1 MTTKNGAKE
10 NLKTEALDPED
21 EEIKKHLKE
30 LEKGSY
36 SKNGG

>member
-21 EEIKKHLKE
+21 EEIKNILK
-30 LEKGSY
+30 
-36 SKNGG
+36 N